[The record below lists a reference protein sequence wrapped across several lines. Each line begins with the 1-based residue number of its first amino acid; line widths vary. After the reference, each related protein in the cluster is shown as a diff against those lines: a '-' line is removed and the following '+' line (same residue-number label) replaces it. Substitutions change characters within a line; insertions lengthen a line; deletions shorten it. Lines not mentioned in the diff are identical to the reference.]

1 MNAQAAARLGD
12 EIAHGFGVASMIAGA
27 VVGAVIGAA
36 VVAATAATG
45 GLAAVIIGG
54 AIAYGGL
61 STFQIVKGISTIFNL
76 PEPATGKLIRGSPD
90 VFINN
95 RNAMRA
101 GEDVAASCSG
111 FPISHPYWPF
121 PVKIV
126 EGSATVF
133 INNKHASRISSKM
146 TCGAHIKSGSPD
158 TFIGGPTARMGFV
171 LDIESWLHTG
181 LEVLG
186 LASLAGGAVLAA
198 AAGAAALGIF
208 AATAGGIT
216 VGMEALGD
224 LGDRLGPG
232 YRDLFQGVAGMTLLG
247 LSPKMAK
254 TEAARKY
261 LNEVDPENAI
271 PRDKNAISRLSDKG
285 DLEGARNLLKP
296 HVDEGNVPAIK
307 DRLDVGGVPK
317 DKGYLW
323 SGNKDAAAE
332 IAAERGGLTLE
343 GTKGGK
349 VIDNWEYLNEK
360 LPWDNGGKELWG
372 GVSENYTGQLEG
384 KVTVLQTAEKAAR
397 GGGDIYKTYELP
409 ELIRGQSTGRISEY
423 NIEILPEP

>member
-121 PVKIV
+121 PVKIA

-133 INNKHASRISSKM
+133 INNKHAARISSKM
-146 TCGAHIKSGSPD
+146 ACGAHIKSGSPD
-158 TFIGGPTARMGFV
+158 TFIGGPIARVGFV
-171 LDIESWLHTG
+171 LDVESWLNTG

-208 AATAGGIT
+208 AATSGGIM

-254 TEAARKY
+254 SEAARKY

-285 DLEGARNLLKP
+285 DLEGAREILKP
-296 HVDEGNVPAIK
+296 HVDNGDIPGIAGRVEVEGA
-307 DRLDVGGVPK
+307 PK
-317 DKGYLW
+317 DKGGLW
-323 SGNKDAAAE
+323 SGDKEGAKAAA
-332 IAAERGGLTLE
+332 ARDGKVLLE
-343 GTKGGK
+343 TTKGGR
-349 VIDNWEYLNEK
+349 VIDNWDYLNEK
-360 LPWDNGGKELWG
+360 LPWENGGEQLWGSVSEKYAGTLKGEVTVYQTPKAATEGGGYIFKKYEKPILKDNEEIGVVTDIVYKEL
-372 GVSENYTGQLEG
+372 
-384 KVTVLQTAEKAAR
+384 
-397 GGGDIYKTYELP
+397 
-409 ELIRGQSTGRISEY
+409 
-423 NIEILPEP
+423 

>member
-121 PVKIV
+121 PVKIA
-126 EGSATVF
+126 EGSATVS
-133 INNKHASRISSKM
+133 INNKPAARISSKM
-146 TCGAHIKSGSPD
+146 ACGAHIKSGSPD
-158 TFIGGPTARMGFV
+158 TFIGGPIARVGFV
-171 LDIESWLHTG
+171 LDVESWLNTG

-186 LASLAGGAVLAA
+186 LAALAGGAVLAA
-198 AAGAAALGIF
+198 AAGAVAFGAF
-208 AATAGGIT
+208 AVTTGGLS
-216 VGMEALGD
+216 VGTEVLGD

-232 YRDLFQGVAGMTLLG
+232 YRDLLQGVAGMTLLG
-247 LSPKMAK
+247 FSPKMAK

-261 LNEVDPENAI
+261 LNKVDPENAV

-285 DLEGARNLLKP
+285 DIEGAREILKP
-296 HVDEGNVPAIK
+296 HVDNRDVPGIEG
-307 DRLDVGGVPK
+307 RLDVGGAPK
-317 DKGYLW
+317 DKGGLW
-323 SGNKDAAAE
+323 SGDVEAAKAAA
-332 IAAERGGLTLE
+332 ARDGKVLLE
-343 GTKGGK
+343 TTKGGR
-349 VIDNWEYLNEK
+349 VIDGWEYLNEK
-360 LPWDNGGKELWG
+360 MPWEQGGKELWG
-372 GVSENYTGQLEG
+372 GVSKKYAGTLEG
-384 KVTVLQTAEKAAR
+384 EVSVYQTPEAAAR
-397 GGGDIYKTYELP
+397 GGGYVFNQYEKPVIEANKRLGKVTDIIYKVL
-409 ELIRGQSTGRISEY
+409 
-423 NIEILPEP
+423 